1 MLVIQGLADVMAPPE
16 NGRSL
21 KTDYPDR
28 VTLVEL
34 DGLGHLMTRERPD
47 LVADAI
53 VAFARKLVD

>member
-1 MLVIQGLADVMAPPE
+1 MAV
-16 NGRSL
+16 GRSL
-21 KTDYPDR
+21 KADCPDR

-47 LVADAI
+47 LLADAI